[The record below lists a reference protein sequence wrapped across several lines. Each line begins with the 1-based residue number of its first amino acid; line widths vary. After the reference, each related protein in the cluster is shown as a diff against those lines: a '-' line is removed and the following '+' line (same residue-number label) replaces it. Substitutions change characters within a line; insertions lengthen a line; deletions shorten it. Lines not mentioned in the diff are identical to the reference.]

1 MREDGPQEVQPET
14 AAELVPHWR
23 RAGAGSRWGWLL
35 PLLAVGAG
43 VCLYLARGLWTT
55 FALAIVLAYLVSPLV
70 ELAHRRWHVARG
82 VAILG
87 SYALLALVV
96 GGTLALVLPDIA
108 RELERLALT
117 LPMWQGAAQTV
128 VNHLRAG
135 VTRLPLPTALRT
147 AADNALR
154 TGDREAQAAVAA
166 ALRGLQ
172 RLVGVFFALLL
183 APVLSYYL
191 LADLDR
197 IRSGFARL
205 LPQGARAPVAR
216 LLHDL
221 DAVLAGW
228 IRGELVVAAV
238 VAGMATAALVLLRV
252 HFAFILGLMAGV
264 GELIPYFG
272 PFLGAVPAVAMATAG
287 GWRLVLETAGAFL
300 VIQELEGTLLAPR
313 VVGGAVGLHPLVII
327 AALLLGE
334 DLFGL
339 AGVILAVPATAILRV
354 IVRHAFAA
362 LTEARPPRRLT

>member
-1 MREDGPQEVQPET
+1 MREDGPQEIHPET
-14 AAELVPHWR
+14 AAELAPRWR
-23 RAGAGSRWGWLL
+23 HAGVGARWLWLL
-35 PLLAVGAG
+35 PLVALGAG
-43 VCLYLARGLWTT
+43 ALLYIARGLWTT

-87 SYALLALVV
+87 SYAILGVIV

-108 RELERLALT
+108 RELQRLALV
-117 LPMWQGAAQTV
+117 LPVWQGAAQTV

-135 VTRLPLPTALRT
+135 FSRLPLPLALRS

-154 TGDREAQAAVAA
+154 TGDRQAQAAVAG
-166 ALRGLQ
+166 ALHGLQ
-172 RLVGVFFALLL
+172 RLVGIFFALLL
-183 APVLSYYL
+183 APVLTYYL
-191 LADLDR
+191 LVDLDR

-205 LPQGARAPVAR
+205 LPQGARTPVAR

-238 VAGMATAALVLLRV
+238 VAGLATTALLLLRV

-272 PFLGAVPAVAMATAG
+272 PFLGAIPALAMATAG

-300 VIQELEGTLLAPR
+300 VIQELEGTFLAPR

-334 DLFGL
+334 DLFGVV
-339 AGVILAVPATAILRV
+339 GVLLAVPAAAILRV
-354 IVRHAFAA
+354 IIRHAFAA
-362 LTEARPPRRLT
+362 LTQARPPRRLT